1 MPTKMAKPA
10 EHRASASMLSYGH
23 ALERMDHSKPRDG
36 YNFNA

>member
-10 EHRASASMLSYGH
+10 EHRASASMSYGH